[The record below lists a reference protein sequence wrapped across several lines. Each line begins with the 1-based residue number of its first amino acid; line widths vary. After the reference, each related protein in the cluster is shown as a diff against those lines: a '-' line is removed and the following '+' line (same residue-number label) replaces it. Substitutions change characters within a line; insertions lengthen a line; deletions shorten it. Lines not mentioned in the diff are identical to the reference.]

1 MKREVIYKI
10 FSNLPVI
17 HTERLTLRKIRV
29 SDTDDMFEYARQP
42 EVTRY
47 LTWYP
52 HRNREYTKEYLEY
65 LGSRYA
71 TGDFYDWAITLDSE
85 GGKMIGTCGF
95 TRFDPPNNSAEIGY
109 VLNPAYRHMGIAT
122 EAAAAI
128 IRFGF
133 NELLLHRIE
142 ARYMKGNDASRR
154 VMERLGMSFEGEM
167 RESLYH
173 NGEYK
178 TVGICSIINK

>member
-17 HTERLTLRKIRV
+17 HTERLTLRRIRV
-29 SDTDDMFEYARQP
+29 SDTDDMFEYARQA

-71 TGDFYDWAITLDSE
+71 T
-85 GGKMIGTCGF
+85 
-95 TRFDPPNNSAEIGY
+95 
-109 VLNPAYRHMGIAT
+109 
-122 EAAAAI
+122 
-128 IRFGF
+128 
-133 NELLLHRIE
+133 
-142 ARYMKGNDASRR
+142 
-154 VMERLGMSFEGEM
+154 
-167 RESLYH
+167 
-173 NGEYK
+173 
-178 TVGICSIINK
+178 